1 MKEHSLFQQHMKKN
15 SYFYIVLI
23 TLVATL
29 GGLLFGYDTA
39 VISGAEG
46 ALQAYFTDSLGLSS
60 LVHGITVSSALIGCI
75 IGGFVSG
82 YFASNI
88 GRKYSLVI
96 AAVLFILSAL
106 GSAYPEFLFFTKGEP
121 SIALLITFNIYR
133 IIGGIGV
140 GLASAVA
147 PMYISEMAPPK
158 IRGTLV
164 SLNQFAI
171 ILGMLVVYF
180 VNYGIAN
187 GQTIEWINDIG
198 WRYMFLSEAIPAA
211 LFLVLLFTVPET
223 PRYLIL
229 KNEDKKAMS
238 VLNRLYEKAVATA
251 TLVEIK
257 SSFDKHQGK
266 AKLFSFGKAI
276 VIIGIL
282 LSVFQQF
289 VGINVALYYAPRI
302 FESMG
307 AGRDASMFQTI
318 IMGLVNVVFTLI
330 AIFTVDK
337 FGRKPLLIIGSI
349 GMTIGMFGVATMAY
363 TNTIG
368 IGTLI
373 FIIIYT
379 ASFMMSWG
387 PVVWVLISEIFPNKI
402 RGQAVAIAVA
412 AQWAANYF
420 ISSTYPAM
428 MEISG
433 GLTYSFYGL
442 MSLLSAIFIWKF
454 VPETKGRSLEEL
466 ESQLVKSNEETQQ
479 KGDSKYTHETA
490 YKTN

>member
-1 MKEHSLFQQHMKKN
+1 MKKN
-15 SYFYIVLI
+15 SYFYIILI

-46 ALQAYFTDSLGLSS
+46 SLQAYFTDSLGLSS

-75 IGGFVSG
+75 IGGFASG
-82 YFASNI
+82 FFSSKF
-88 GRKYSLVI
+88 GRKYSLVL
-96 AAVLFILSAL
+96 AACLFLISAL
-106 GSAYPEFLFFTKGEP
+106 GSAYPEFLFFTKGDP
-121 SIALLITFNIYR
+121 TIALLFTFNIYR

-147 PMYISEMAPPK
+147 PMYIGEMAPAH

-171 ILGMLVVYF
+171 IFGMLVVYF
-180 VNYGIAN
+180 VNWGIAG
-187 GQTIEWINDIG
+187 GQSLEWLNDIG
-198 WRYMFLSEAIPAA
+198 WRYMFLSEAIPAL
-211 LFLVLLFTVPET
+211 LFLGLLFTVPET
-223 PRYLIL
+223 PRYLVS
-229 KNEDKKAMS
+229 KNQDEKAMT
-238 VLNRLYEKAVATA
+238 VLSKIYETTMAKATMF
-251 TLVEIK
+251 EIK
-257 SSFDKHQGK
+257 KSFDNKAK
-266 AKLFSFGKAI
+266 AKLFSFGKKI
-276 VIIGIL
+276 VVIGIL
-282 LSVFQQF
+282 LSIFQQF

-307 AGRDASMFQTI
+307 AARDASMFQTI

-349 GMTIGMFGVATMAY
+349 GMTIGMFGVAGMAY

-387 PVVWVLISEIFPNKI
+387 PVVWVLIAEIFPNKI

-428 MEISG
+428 MEFSG
-433 GLTYSFYGL
+433 GLTYSFYGI

-466 ESQLVKSNEETQQ
+466 EQILVNSRKEKEE
-479 KGDSKYTHETA
+479 SKA
-490 YKTN
+490 KVKAS